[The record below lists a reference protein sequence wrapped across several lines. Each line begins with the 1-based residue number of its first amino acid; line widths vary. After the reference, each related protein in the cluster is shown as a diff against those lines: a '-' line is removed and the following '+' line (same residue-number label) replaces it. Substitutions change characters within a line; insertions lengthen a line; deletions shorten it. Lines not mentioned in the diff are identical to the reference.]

1 MWAEVRGAS
10 LRSHE
15 VDAGKPG
22 TADEGADAGAA
33 AGLASVNERII
44 TKKKNSMALFFFFS
58 QASVRKYSGNEK
70 AAERSRGNFRR
81 DGSRESRCHRSHRNP
96 RTQLPKSFFSFA
108 FFVGLCKVR
117 VLSPLLFTVN
127 DKTTVKKYKKK
138 SVNESFGAYAVL
150 FLFFLFLSA
159 AKRRKKR
166 ITYFFVL
173 SACLMEPSDVCVCV
187 CAFVFHQ
194 RSLLAYCVFQE
205 HLD

>member
-44 TKKKNSMALFFFFS
+44 TKKKLYNSFFFSLVRSCAFFFFFS

-127 DKTTVKKYKKK
+127 DKTTVK
-138 SVNESFGAYAVL
+138 NN
-150 FLFFLFLSA
+150 
-159 AKRRKKR
+159 
-166 ITYFFVL
+166 
-173 SACLMEPSDVCVCV
+173 
-187 CAFVFHQ
+187 
-194 RSLLAYCVFQE
+194 
-205 HLD
+205 

>member
-81 DGSRESRCHRSHRNP
+81 DGSRENRCHRSHRNP
-96 RTQLPKSFFSFA
+96 RTQLPKSSFFFA
-108 FFVGLCKVR
+108 VFVGLCKVR

-127 DKTTVKKYKKK
+127 DKTTVKIKIK

-150 FLFFLFLSA
+150 FLFFFLSA

-187 CAFVFHQ
+187 
-194 RSLLAYCVFQE
+194 
-205 HLD
+205 